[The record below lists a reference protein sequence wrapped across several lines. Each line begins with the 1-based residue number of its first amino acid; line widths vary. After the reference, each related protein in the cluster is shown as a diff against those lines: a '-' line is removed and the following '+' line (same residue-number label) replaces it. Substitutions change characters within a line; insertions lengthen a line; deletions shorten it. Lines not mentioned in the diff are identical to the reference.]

1 MERTI
6 TVPRGI
12 LKAIEDHAR
21 AVNPEEC
28 CGLLSGNDG
37 AVDLFHPLRNN
48 SSDPKSRYFAS
59 PEDLFEAMREMRSQ
73 GRNMLAIYHSHPN
86 GSAYPSQID
95 IELAF
100 YPHVAYLIQ
109 TLAPEPVI
117 RAFRIEAQTVSEIG
131 IEVVEREWRE
141 VPALSAAASAVA
153 RNEEFIPPAPAVVE
167 EPRVSIQE
175 EIVTAAPTEAEVV
188 ELLPVE
194 VVEEIEEILGV
205 PAEPVARIS
214 ETQAPGL
221 IERIIRRVRGWL

>member
-109 TLAPEPVI
+109 TLAPEPEI
-117 RAFRIEAQTVSEIG
+117 RAFRIEARTVSEIG
-131 IEVVEREWRE
+131 IEIVEREWRE

-153 RNEEFIPPAPAVVE
+153 RTEEFVKPAPAVIE

-175 EIVTAAPTEAEVV
+175 EIVTEVPAEAEVG
-188 ELLPVE
+188 ESLPVE
-194 VVEEIEEILGV
+194 VVEEIEEILAA
-205 PAEPVARIS
+205 PAQPVVEEPA
-214 ETQAPGL
+214 GF
-221 IERIIRRVRGWL
+221 IERIIRRVRSWL

>member
-175 EIVTAAPTEAEVV
+175 EIVTAAPTEAEVG
-188 ELLPVE
+188 EMLPVE
-194 VVEEIEEILGV
+194 VVEEIEETLAV

>member
-28 CGLLSGNDG
+28 CGLLSGTDG

-48 SSDPKSRYFAS
+48 SSEPTSRYFAS

-109 TLAPEPVI
+109 TLAPEPEI
-117 RAFRIEAQTVSEIG
+117 RAFRIEGQTVSEIG
-131 IEVVEREWRE
+131 IEVVEQEWRE
-141 VPALSAAASAVA
+141 VPALSAAASAVS
-153 RNEEFIPPAPAVVE
+153 RTEEFIQPAPPVVE
-167 EPRVSIQE
+167 APRAPVQE
-175 EIVTAAPTEAEVV
+175 EIETAALSEPEVD
-188 ELLPVE
+188 ESQPVE
-194 VVEEIEEILGV
+194 MVEQVEEIPAG
-205 PAEPVARIS
+205 PAEPVVENPS
-214 ETQAPGL
+214 GF
-221 IERIIRRVRGWL
+221 IERIIRRVKSWL